1 MMVLIIMDLAYKTF
15 NMYKIAI
22 LFFVFSY
29 YANSQVVPMGT
40 IIKGKRLPTLNSD
53 NTPDENNKSATLSG
67 SIKINDSKLTII
79 ENGFVVL
86 QSSDSRIPD
95 VFNASKYVVGSG
107 VADFSITLN
116 NFSSNTSYK
125 YRAYAKNSKG
135 EYAYSQ
141 LITFTTFTD
150 WCEVNPCKNGASCTS
165 YSYGPLCRC
174 TVNFCGDCCAQ
185 LADPNYCPGGG
196 DNLCNAYFYSQ
207 NNNNLKFIKIDEKI
221 NASYTWQSSQF
232 NTNPITL
239 SKIEK

>member
-1 MMVLIIMDLAYKTF
+1 
-15 NMYKIAI
+15 
-22 LFFVFSY
+22 
-29 YANSQVVPMGT
+29 MGT

-53 NTPDENNKSATLSG
+53 NTPNRDNRSATLYG
-67 SIKINDSKLTII
+67 NIKINDSKLSII

-86 QSSDSRIPD
+86 LSSDSRTPD
-95 VFNASKYVVGSG
+95 VINASKYSVGAG
-107 VADFSITLN
+107 IADFNITIN

-150 WCEVNPCKNGASCTS
+150 HCEVNPCKNSASCTS
-165 YSYGPLCRC
+165 YESGPLCKC

-185 LADPNYCPGGG
+185 LADANCPGGG
-196 DNLCNAYFYSQ
+196 ENLCDASRFSQ
-207 NNNNLKFIKIDEKI
+207 IYNNQKIIKLNERV
-221 NASYTWQSSQF
+221 ATSFSWQNSQL
-232 NTNPITL
+232 NTNQISV

>member
-1 MMVLIIMDLAYKTF
+1 
-15 NMYKIAI
+15 MYKLAI
-22 LFFVFSY
+22 LFLLFSY

-53 NTPDENNKSATLSG
+53 NTPNRDNRSATLYG
-67 SIKINDSKLTII
+67 NIKINDSKLSII

-86 QSSDSRIPD
+86 LSSDSRTPD
-95 VFNASKYVVGSG
+95 VINASKYSVGAG
-107 VADFSITLN
+107 IADFNITIN

-150 WCEVNPCKNGASCTS
+150 HCEVNPCKNSASCTS
-165 YSYGPLCRC
+165 YESGPLCKC

-185 LADPNYCPGGG
+185 LADANCPGGG
-196 DNLCNAYFYSQ
+196 ENLCDASRFSQ
-207 NNNNLKFIKIDEKI
+207 IYNNQKIIKLNERV
-221 NASYTWQSSQF
+221 ATSFSWQNSQL
-232 NTNPITL
+232 NTNQISV

>member
-1 MMVLIIMDLAYKTF
+1 
-15 NMYKIAI
+15 MYKLAI
-22 LFFVFSY
+22 LFLLFSY

-53 NTPDENNKSATLSG
+53 NTPNRDNRSATLYG
-67 SIKINDSKLTII
+67 NIKINDSKLSII

-86 QSSDSRIPD
+86 LSSDSRTPD
-95 VFNASKYVVGSG
+95 VINASKYSVGAG
-107 VADFSITLN
+107 IADFNITIN

-150 WCEVNPCKNGASCTS
+150 HCEVNPCKNSASCTS
-165 YSYGPLCRC
+165 YESGPLCKC

-185 LADPNYCPGGG
+185 LADANCPGGG
-196 DNLCNAYFYSQ
+196 ENLCDASRFSQ
-207 NNNNLKFIKIDEKI
+207 IYNNQKIIKLKERVATSF
-221 NASYTWQSSQF
+221 SWQNSQL
-232 NTNPITL
+232 NTNQISV